1 MSRTRPSFQSCPLT
15 EMGNREEPKFEQE
28 EEDLDLGPNLDSE
41 TAKKSYEEDLSLG
54 VCLGS
59 YCRVAG
65 LVIQSSTSF

>member
-1 MSRTRPSFQSCPLT
+1 MSRTIPSFLSCPLT
-15 EMGNREEPKFEQE
+15 EMGDREEPKFEQE
-28 EEDLDLGPNLDSE
+28 EEDLDLGPNLDFE

-59 YCRVAG
+59 YYRVVG